1 MDWFHAIL
9 LGIVQGLTEFLPV
22 SSSAHIRLT
31 GLVLMDG
38 RDPGATFTAI
48 TQIGTELAVLIYF
61 WPVIV
66 RIIRKWFIQW
76 GPSVPKGDPDVR
88 MGWFVILAT
97 IPIAIAG
104 YMFQDMIRGSLRSL
118 WFTAFSLIFFGILLW
133 IADRL
138 GRNARSMEQLRPID
152 AIWIGFAQMLALIP
166 GVSRSGAT
174 TTMSRSLGYT
184 RTASSEFAFL
194 IAVPAVFGAG
204 FYELA
209 QAIQN
214 PGLEVFT
221 MGQTAAATAVAFVVA
236 LFTIRQLMAWVK
248 KHSFLPFV
256 IWRIVLG
263 VVIIVALSVGWIEPL
278 AGHTE

>member
-1 MDWFHAIL
+1 MDWFNAIL

-38 RDPGATFTAI
+38 QDPGATFTAI

-61 WPVIV
+61 WPMIV
-66 RIIRKWFIQW
+66 RIVRKWFGQW
-76 GPSVPKGDPDVR
+76 GPNVEKGDPEVR

-97 IPIAIAG
+97 IPIAVAG
-104 YMFQDMIRGSLRSL
+104 YLFQDLIRGSLRSL
-118 WFTAFSLIFFGILLW
+118 WFTAFTLVFFGVLLW

-138 GRNARSMEQLRPID
+138 GRTARTMENLRPID
-152 AIWIGFAQMLALIP
+152 AIWIGLAQMLALIP

-174 TTMSRSLGYT
+174 TTMARSLGYT

-194 IAVPAVFGAG
+194 IAVPAVVGAG

-209 QAIQN
+209 QAVQN
-214 PGLEVFT
+214 PGAEVFT
-221 MGQTAAATAVAFVVA
+221 MGQTALATAVSFVIA
-236 LFTIRQLMAWVK
+236 LVTIRQLMAWVRS
-248 KHSFLPFV
+248 HSFLPFV
-256 IWRIVLG
+256 IWRIALG
-263 VVIIVALSVGWIEPL
+263 IIIFIALGFGWVEPL
-278 AGHTE
+278 AGN

>member
-1 MDWFHAIL
+1 MDWIHAIL

-38 RDPGATFTAI
+38 KDPGATFTAI

-66 RIIRKWFIQW
+66 RIIKKWFLQW
-76 GPSVPKGDPDVR
+76 SDKVPKGDSDVR
-88 MGWFVILAT
+88 MGWFVIFAT
-97 IPIAIAG
+97 VPIAIAG
-104 YMFQDMIRGSLRSL
+104 YLFQDMIRGSLRSL
-118 WFTAFSLIFFGILLW
+118 WFTAFTLIFFGVLLW

-174 TTMSRSLGYT
+174 TTMARSLGYT

-209 QAIQN
+209 QAIQD
-214 PGLEVFT
+214 PGGEVFS
-221 MGQTAAATAVAFVVA
+221 MGQTAVATAVAFVIA
-236 LFTIRQLMAWVK
+236 LLTIRQLMAWVK
-248 KHSFLPFV
+248 SHSFLPFV
-256 IWRIVLG
+256 IWRLALG
-263 VVIIVALSVGWIEPL
+263 VVIIAALSFGWIEPL
-278 AGHTE
+278 AGHGN

>member
-1 MDWFHAIL
+1 MMDWLNAIL

-61 WPVIV
+61 WPMIV
-66 RIIRKWFIQW
+66 RIVRKWFGQW
-76 GPSVPKGDPDVR
+76 RKDAPKGDPDVR

-104 YMFQDMIRGSLRSL
+104 YLFQDLIRGSLRSL
-118 WFTAFSLIFFGILLW
+118 WFTAFSLVFFGILLW
-133 IADRL
+133 IADRV
-138 GRNARSMEQLRPID
+138 GRVHRTMENLRPVH
-152 AIWIGFAQMLALIP
+152 AVWIGLAQMLALIP

-174 TTMSRSLGYT
+174 TTMARSLGYT

-209 QAIQN
+209 QAIQD
-214 PGLEVFT
+214 PGSEVFT
-221 MGQTAAATAVAFVVA
+221 MGQTAAATAVSFVIA
-236 LFTIRQLMAWVK
+236 LLTIRQLMAWVRS
-248 KHSFLPFV
+248 HSFLPFV
-256 IWRIVLG
+256 IWRIALG
-263 VVIIVALSVGWIEPL
+263 VIILIALSIGWVEPL
-278 AGHTE
+278 AGV

>member
-1 MDWFHAIL
+1 MMDWLNAIL

-61 WPVIV
+61 WPMIV
-66 RIIRKWFIQW
+66 RIVRKWFGQW
-76 GPSVPKGDPDVR
+76 RKDAPKGDPDVR

-104 YMFQDMIRGSLRSL
+104 YLFQDLIRGSLRSL
-118 WFTAFSLIFFGILLW
+118 WFTAFSLVFFGILLW
-133 IADRL
+133 IADRV
-138 GRNARSMEQLRPID
+138 GRAHRTMENLRPVH
-152 AIWIGFAQMLALIP
+152 AVWIGLAQMLALIP

-174 TTMSRSLGYT
+174 TTMARSLGYT

-209 QAIQN
+209 QAIQD
-214 PGLEVFT
+214 PGSEVFT
-221 MGQTAAATAVAFVVA
+221 MGQTAAATAVSFVIA
-236 LFTIRQLMAWVK
+236 LLTIRQLMAWVRS
-248 KHSFLPFV
+248 HSFLPFV
-256 IWRIVLG
+256 IWRIALG
-263 VVIIVALSVGWIEPL
+263 VIILIALSIGWVEPL
-278 AGHTE
+278 AGV